1 MPKALGLIET
11 LGFVGVVEAADA
23 AVKAAPVD
31 LAAVEQTTG
40 GLVTIRL
47 SGEVGAVQAAVD
59 AGAAAARRI
68 GQLLSQHVIPN
79 PHDDLVRLFRPKA
92 ASPPSGAD
100 GPLAPPRPDDLNRM
114 SVVELRR
121 VARGLPG
128 LGIKGRQISKA
139 NREQLLREIQK
150 FKKTSR

>member
-1 MPKALGLIET
+1 MSKALGLIET

-31 LAAVEQTTG
+31 LAAVEQATG
-40 GLVTIRL
+40 GLGTISL
-47 SGEVGAVQAAVD
+47 SGGGGAAPAAGD

-79 PHDDLVRLFRPKA
+79 PHADLVRLFHLEA
-92 ASPPSGAD
+92 APNPSSCAD
-100 GPLAPPRPDDLNRM
+100 GPLAPPRTDDLERM

-121 VARGLPG
+121 VARDLPG

-139 NREQLLREIQK
+139 NREELLREIQK
-150 FKKTSR
+150 ALR

>member
-31 LAAVEQTTG
+31 LAAVEQATG

-79 PHDDLVRLFRPKA
+79 PHDDLVRLFHLNA
-92 ASPPSGAD
+92 PPSSFAD
-100 GPLAPPRPDDLNRM
+100 GPLAPPRTDDLERM

-139 NREQLLREIQK
+139 NREELLREIQK
-150 FKKTSR
+150 TLR

>member
-68 GQLLSQHVIPN
+68 GQLLSHHVIPN
-79 PHDDLVRLFRPKA
+79 PHDDLVRLFRLKA
-92 ASPPSGAD
+92 ASAPSSCAD
-100 GPLAPPRPDDLNRM
+100 GPFAPPRADDLNRM

-139 NREQLLREIQK
+139 NREELLREIQK
-150 FKKTSR
+150 TLR

>member
-1 MPKALGLIET
+1 MSKALGLIET

-31 LAAVEQTTG
+31 LSAVEQATG
-40 GLVTIRL
+40 GLVTIKL
-47 SGEVGAVQAAVD
+47 SGDVGAVQAAVD

-68 GQLLSQHVIPN
+68 GHLLSQHVIPN
-79 PHDDLVRLFRPKA
+79 PHDDLVRLFRLNA
-92 ASPPSGAD
+92 VSAPSSCAD
-100 GPLAPPRPDDLNRM
+100 GPLTPLRTDDLERM

-121 VARGLPG
+121 IARSLPG

-139 NREQLLREIQK
+139 NREELLREIQK
-150 FKKTSR
+150 GLG

>member
-1 MPKALGLIET
+1 MSKALGLIET
-11 LGFVGVVEAADA
+11 VGFVGVVEAADA

-47 SGEVGAVQAAVD
+47 SGDVGAVQAAVD
-59 AGAAAARRI
+59 AGAAAARRV

-79 PHDDLVRLFRPKA
+79 PHDDLVRLLRLDA
-92 ASPPSGAD
+92 APAPLSCAD
-100 GPLAPPRPDDLNRM
+100 GPLTPLRADDLERM

-121 VARGLPG
+121 VARSLPG

-139 NREQLLREIQK
+139 NREELLREIQK
-150 FKKTSR
+150 VLR

>member
-1 MPKALGLIET
+1 MSKALGLIET

-79 PHDDLVRLFRPKA
+79 PHDDLVRLFRLNA
-92 ASPPSGAD
+92 APSSCAD
-100 GPLAPPRPDDLNRM
+100 GPLAPPHADDLERM

-139 NREQLLREIQK
+139 NREELLREIQK
-150 FKKTSR
+150 TLR

>member
-11 LGFVGVVEAADA
+11 VGFVGVVEAADA

-31 LAAVEQTTG
+31 LASVEQTTG

-47 SGEVGAVQAAVD
+47 SGDVGAVQAAVD

-68 GQLLSQHVIPN
+68 GQLLGQHVIPN
-79 PHDDLVRLFRPKA
+79 PHDDLVRLFHPETA
-92 ASPPSGAD
+92 PAPSSYAN
-100 GPLAPPRPDDLNRM
+100 GPLTSFTTDDLERM

-121 VARGLPG
+121 VARSMAG

-139 NREQLLREIQK
+139 NREELLREILK
-150 FKKTSR
+150 SLR

>member
-1 MPKALGLIET
+1 MSKALGLIET

-23 AVKAAPVD
+23 AVKAASVD
-31 LAAVEQTTG
+31 LAAVEQATG

-79 PHDDLVRLFRPKA
+79 PHDDLVRLLHLNA
-92 ASPPSGAD
+92 ISPPSSCAD
-100 GPLAPPRPDDLNRM
+100 GPLAPPRTDDLERM

-139 NREQLLREIQK
+139 NREELLREIQK
-150 FKKTSR
+150 TLR

>member
-1 MPKALGLIET
+1 MSKALGLIET
-11 LGFVGVVEAADA
+11 VGFVGVVEAADA

-31 LAAVEQTTG
+31 LSAVERTTG

-47 SGEVGAVQAAVD
+47 SGDVGAVQAAVD
-59 AGAAAARRI
+59 AGAAAARRV

-79 PHDDLVRLFRPKA
+79 PHEDLARLFCPDAPALSSPPVGGPSPPARADDLE
-92 ASPPSGAD
+92 
-100 GPLAPPRPDDLNRM
+100 RM

-121 VARGLPG
+121 VARGLPS

-139 NREQLLREIQK
+139 NREELLRELQK
-150 FKKTSR
+150 GLR